1 MNDIAKTSTK
11 TKLIS
16 AMEREQLRPA
26 EVARVLGIRDNYVSM
41 MRNEKQWDH
50 CPASAWDAT
59 LRWINSGQTL
69 TEFGEKHG
77 KVVPEIPQKHELPPK
92 VVKVEKPEQ
101 KMKQEDVGV
110 KKIVI
115 ERSDKGIK
123 IDGAKLSGNIWANND
138 SEREFKI
145 SPPEQHQKV
154 SIDIEIN
161 LIINGKKITI

>member
-77 KVVPEIPQKHELPPK
+77 KVVPEIPHKHIELPPK
-92 VVKVEKPEQ
+92 VVKVTEPKENTMKP
-101 KMKQEDVGV
+101 EDVGI
-110 KKIVI
+110 KKIVVTKENKGKVEAA
-115 ERSDKGIK
+115 ER
-123 IDGAKLSGNIWANND
+123 LSKHPFFSGD
-138 SEREFKI
+138 
-145 SPPEQHQKV
+145 QHQKV